1 MKKGFTLIEIIA
13 IIILLSVIVLITYTV
28 INNLITESKEKLYE
42 K

>member
-13 IIILLSVIVLITYTV
+13 IILLSVIVLITYPV

>member
-1 MKKGFTLIEIIA
+1 MKIGFTLIEIIA
-13 IIILLSVIVLITYTV
+13 IIILLSVIVLITYPV